1 MSKTL
6 PINRSVSAP
15 QVRRMR
21 FRFGEPEPM
30 NRHFADGDI
39 VLSHLTALLSAAFPP
54 GEDSF
59 VRSVRRVSGSID
71 DPVLKKRAAGFIGQE
86 AMHGQQ
92 HRLLN
97 DQLVKMGYVLVR
109 VPHFAPGSRRE
120 KALIRAEQLLPA
132 RVHLAGTA
140 AAEHFT
146 TMLARRVLTSPEL
159 QSIAES
165 NPEVRNLLNWHAL
178 EELEHKSVAFDV
190 YRASGGG
197 ELVRIGVMTIPYVG
211 VIPAVA
217 AVVGLS
223 ILTDPQGWRPIR
235 VTRQAIA
242 VLRGPLVKGLLGEIR
257 EYLRPG
263 FHPDDIDTE
272 WLVRQWQQELFG
284 TDGELLDRVR

>member
-1 MSKTL
+1 MSKNAT
-6 PINRSVSAP
+6 INRTNGYP

-30 NRHFADGDI
+30 TRHFADGDI
-39 VLSHLTALLSAAFPP
+39 VLSHLSALLSAAFPP

-59 VRSVRRVSGSID
+59 VRSVRRVSGQID

-92 HRLLN
+92 HRVLN
-97 DQLVKMGYVLVR
+97 DELVKMGYLLVR

-120 KALIRAEQLLPA
+120 KAFIRAENLIPA
-132 RVHLAGTA
+132 RVHLAATA

-146 TMLARRVLTSPEL
+146 SVLARRVLTSPEL
-159 QSIAES
+159 QQIAS
-165 NPEVRNLLNWHAL
+165 ANPEVRNLLNWHAL

-197 ELVRIGVMTIPYVG
+197 EAVRIGVMTIPYVG
-211 VIPAVA
+211 VIPFVAGAVA
-217 AVVGLS
+217 LS
-223 ILTDPQGWRPIR
+223 ILTDPRAWRPIT
-235 VTRQAIA
+235 VARQAID
-242 VLRGPLVKGLLGEIR
+242 VLRGPLVKGLQAEVR

-263 FHPDDIDTE
+263 FHPDDLDTE
-272 WLVRQWQQELFG
+272 ALVRHWQRELFG
-284 TDGELLDRVR
+284 SDGELLDRVR

>member
-1 MSKTL
+1 MSKNAT
-6 PINRSVSAP
+6 INRTNGYP

-30 NRHFADGDI
+30 THHFADGDI
-39 VLSHLTALLSAAFPP
+39 VLSHLTALLSGAFPP

-59 VRSVRRVSGSID
+59 VRSVRRVSGQID

-92 HRLLN
+92 HRVLN

-109 VPHFAPGSRRE
+109 VPHFAPGSLRE
-120 KALIRAEQLLPA
+120 KALIRAENLIPA

-146 TMLARRVLTSPEL
+146 TMLARRILTSPEL
-159 QSIAES
+159 QELAAAS
-165 NPEVRNLLNWHAL
+165 PEIRNLLNWHAL

-197 ELVRIGVMTIPYVG
+197 EIVRIGVMTIPYVV

-223 ILTDPQGWRPIR
+223 ILTDPRGWRPIK
-235 VTRQAIA
+235 VTRQAVG
-242 VLRGPLVKGLLGEIR
+242 VLRGPLVKGLRAEVR
-257 EYLRPG
+257 EYMRRD

-272 WLVRQWQQELFG
+272 ALVRQWQRELFG

>member
-6 PINRSVSAP
+6 PSTRTTGAP

-21 FRFGEPEPM
+21 FRFGEPEPL

-59 VRSVRRVSGSID
+59 VRSVRRVSGEID

-97 DQLVKMGYVLVR
+97 DQLVAMGYPLVR

-120 KALIRAEQLLPA
+120 KALIRAENLLPA
-132 RVHLAGTA
+132 RVHLAATA

-159 QSIAES
+159 QSIAS
-165 NPEVRNLLNWHAL
+165 TSPEVRDLLNWHAL

-211 VIPAVA
+211 AIPFIA
-217 AVVGLS
+217 AAVGLS
-223 ILTDPQGWRPIR
+223 ILTDPTAWRPVR
-235 VTRQAIA
+235 VTRQAVG
-242 VLRGPLVKGLLGEIR
+242 VLRGPLVKGLQAEIR

-272 WLVRQWQQELFG
+272 PLVRRWQEELFG
-284 TDGELLDRVR
+284 SDGELLDRVR